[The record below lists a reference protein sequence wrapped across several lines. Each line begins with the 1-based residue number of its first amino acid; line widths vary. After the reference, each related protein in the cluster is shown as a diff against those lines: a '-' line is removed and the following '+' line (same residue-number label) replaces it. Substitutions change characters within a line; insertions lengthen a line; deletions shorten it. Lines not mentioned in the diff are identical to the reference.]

1 VPFVIHRASR
11 SRVAAAAIACLLAA
25 WVVSVAGPAAASPD
39 TFKRAAT
46 NILFG
51 PADFALAPVVA
62 SRAVY
67 QNLSDIDDSTG
78 VRIAYAVP
86 GVAWN
91 TAFVMG
97 GAVLRT
103 FSGLLEIIPGII
115 LLPFEAD
122 MDPIY
127 APAERADALIWEEF
141 DAFTLKVGINYLE

>member
-1 VPFVIHRASR
+1 MIHRASR
-11 SRVAAAAIACLLAA
+11 SRVAAGAIACLLAMSA
-25 WVVSVAGPAAASPD
+25 ASPAAASPD
-39 TFKRAAT
+39 TFKRAFT
-46 NILFG
+46 NIIFG
-51 PADFALAPVVA
+51 PVDFALSPVVA
-62 SRAVY
+62 SRAAY
-67 QNLSDIDDSTG
+67 NNLRDIDDSTG

-115 LLPFEAD
+115 LIPFEAD

-141 DAFTLKVGINYLE
+141 DTFTLKVGINYLE